1 MAMPGMRGGMEGF
14 PDNDGEG
21 RRMRS
26 IFADMGLAALLLA
39 AAGNARADTV
49 AVVGDSIA
57 VGLTAPLAEAL
68 AKAGDRVDGYA
79 VSGSGLAN
87 PKLADWPAKAKRIA
101 EGLPTAVVVQI
112 GTNDGQGMGRALP
125 FGTDAWK
132 AEYRRRAD
140 ALLAPFAEAG
150 TEIRCLGTL
159 PPERPDLK
167 RTVPVVS
174 EILREACVAAGG
186 SYVDVE
192 VRPQDRAGDLV
203 HLTLDG
209 YARLGEA
216 AARAVHTPG
225 S

>member
-1 MAMPGMRGGMEGF
+1 MKMGSVLA
-14 PDNDGEG
+14 
-21 RRMRS
+21 
-26 IFADMGLAALLLA
+26 FAAVLSASAV
-39 AAGNARADTV
+39 ARADAV

-68 AKAGDRVDGYA
+68 AKAGDSVEGYA

-87 PKLADWPAKAKRIA
+87 ASLADWPAKAKGIA
-101 EGLPTAVVVQI
+101 AGLPTAVVVQI
-112 GTNDGQGMGRALP
+112 GTNDGQGMKGLA
-125 FGTDAWK
+125 FGTEAWK

-140 ALLAPFAEAG
+140 AFLAPFAEVG

-159 PPERPDLK
+159 PPERLDLK

-174 EILREACVAAGG
+174 GILREAGLAAGG
-186 SYVDVE
+186 SFTEVE
-192 VRPQDRAGDLV
+192 VHPKDRAGDRI

-216 AARAVHTPG
+216 AARAVHTPNIAP
-225 S
+225 